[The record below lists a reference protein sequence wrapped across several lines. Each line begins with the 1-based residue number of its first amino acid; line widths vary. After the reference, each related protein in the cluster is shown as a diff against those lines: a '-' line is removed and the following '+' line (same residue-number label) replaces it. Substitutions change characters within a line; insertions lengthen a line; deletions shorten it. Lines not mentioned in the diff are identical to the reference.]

1 MIIASRKKYN
11 IELKEGKATVA
22 GLWEEKVPKIQMIKA
37 LPPLST
43 WLRFFVLWKEMSS
56 RTALTGND

>member
-43 WLRFFVLWKEMSS
+43 
-56 RTALTGND
+56 